1 MKPITLGLLALFAV
15 AASSGV
21 AFAEC
26 AGHVVKTTPP
36 TTVATT
42 RWFESRAAPM
52 ASRKRTRR
60 MVPSPPRWAPAPP
73 EPRKK
78 RS

>member
-1 MKPITLGLLALFAV
+1 MKPITLGLLALFAL

-26 AGHVVKTTPP
+26 AGHVVKTTTP

-42 RWFESRAAPM
+42 DGSTPIP
-52 ASRKRTRR
+52 
-60 MVPSPPRWAPAPP
+60 VPTPRDGG
-73 EPRKK
+73 
-78 RS
+78 